1 MIPMKQEQAPMTD
14 RHTDD
19 AILTA
24 SEPREEPR
32 SSSLLK
38 KQWQQSLSVYRQTLP
53 PLLHLPA
60 AWLLAAV
67 CLAGC
72 LILIFTGYSSSVFGN
87 LPAWT
92 IMLALTLLVLPLT
105 AGAPP
110 APQESAVS
118 RPGKT
123 R

>member
-1 MIPMKQEQAPMTD
+1 MIPMNQEQAPMTD

-60 AWLLAAV
+60 A
-67 CLAGC
+67 
-72 LILIFTGYSSSVFGN
+72 
-87 LPAWT
+87 
-92 IMLALTLLVLPLT
+92 
-105 AGAPP
+105 
-110 APQESAVS
+110 
-118 RPGKT
+118 
-123 R
+123 